1 MEEQVNDSLWVPCPI
16 CGCKTRTKVNEDTV
30 MINFP
35 LFLPQMQ
42 KGNAYQCCETEN
54 DGVQMSQTKNA
65 EPASLSQGG
74 RLFFFDFDTVLSPK
88 ARKDSFA
95 YRN

>member
-35 LFLPQMQ
+35 LFCPKCKKETLINVVKLKMRI
-42 KGNAYQCCETEN
+42 KG
-54 DGVQMSQTKNA
+54 
-65 EPASLSQGG
+65 
-74 RLFFFDFDTVLSPK
+74 
-88 ARKDSFA
+88 
-95 YRN
+95 

>member
-1 MEEQVNDSLWVPCPI
+1 
-16 CGCKTRTKVNEDTV
+16 
-30 MINFP
+30 
-35 LFLPQMQ
+35 MQ

>member
-35 LFLPQMQ
+35 LFCP
-42 KGNAYQCCETEN
+42 KCKKETLIN
-54 DGVQMSQTKNA
+54 VVKLKM
-65 EPASLSQGG
+65 
-74 RLFFFDFDTVLSPK
+74 TVCK
-88 ARKDSFA
+88 
-95 YRN
+95 